1 MKFLFVSTFPPTACG
16 IATFTSHLRNGMI
29 AALGLAQEDLPV
41 LAVVPPRE
49 TVPESAFLRVLPKE
63 DQEAYREAAEWV
75 NASDVDVV
83 NVQHEFGIFGG
94 GEGRYLLDFLSRLE
108 KPVITT
114 FHTVFSRRT
123 PPYDAVQEEILARSA
138 RAVVMTPTAVRYLV
152 EQYGIPPEKVQVIPH
167 GTPAKPRFSR
177 EALRRKWG
185 VSGRKVVLSFGLISR
200 SKGIDRFLTYLPE
213 VVRGVPELLYL
224 IAGQTHPEVRR
235 REGEAY
241 REELRRLVRE
251 LGLEGHVRFV
261 DRFLSDE
268 ELVELLAISDVYITH
283 YPGLEQ
289 ISSGTLAYA
298 VGLGRPV
305 LSTPYTY
312 ARDLLARFPDLL
324 LPYGD
329 RAAWAAALERILR
342 DDAYR
347 RGLERRLRAVGRQMR
362 WENVGRA
369 MWELGKA
376 LAPGVEVKTSHG

>member
-1 MKFLFVSTFPPTACG
+1 M
-16 IATFTSHLRNGMI
+16 
-29 AALGLAQEDLPV
+29 
-41 LAVVPPRE
+41 
-49 TVPESAFLRVLPKE
+49 
-63 DQEAYREAAEWV
+63 
-75 NASDVDVV
+75 
-83 NVQHEFGIFGG
+83 
-94 GEGRYLLDFLSRLE
+94 
-108 KPVITT
+108 
-114 FHTVFSRRT
+114 
-123 PPYDAVQEEILARSA
+123 
-138 RAVVMTPTAVRYLV
+138 
-152 EQYGIPPEKVQVIPH
+152 
-167 GTPAKPRFSR
+167 
-177 EALRRKWG
+177 
-185 VSGRKVVLSFGLISR
+185 
-200 SKGIDRFLTYLPE
+200 
-213 VVRGVPELLYL
+213 PELLYL

-329 RAAWAAALERILR
+329 RAAWSAALERILR

-376 LAPGVEVKTSHG
+376 LAPESR